1 MEFLKNDKILL
12 RALEPEDL
20 EAIYNWENDPTLWS
34 VSSTLTPYSRYQ
46 LKKYI
51 ADSTCHDFYETK
63 QLRLIIEKRRSHQRT
78 GLADLFD
85 FDPFNSR
92 AALGILVDASSRK
105 KGVALSAM
113 NLLIE
118 YAFKFLK
125 LHQVYA
131 HISADNKASIA
142 LFKSL
147 GFKQSGILSEWV
159 TSSNSRYEDV
169 LIFQMINPEKTE
181 RLSLSKDLSD
191 K

>member
-1 MEFLKNDKILL
+1 
-12 RALEPEDL
+12 
-20 EAIYNWENDPTLWS
+20 
-34 VSSTLTPYSRYQ
+34 
-46 LKKYI
+46 
-51 ADSTCHDFYETK
+51 
-63 QLRLIIEKRRSHQRT
+63 
-78 GLADLFD
+78 
-85 FDPFNSR
+85 
-92 AALGILVDASSRK
+92 LGILVDASSRK

-181 RLSLSKDLSD
+181 RLSLSRDLSD